1 MVCFEVD
8 WIYWM
13 ILEKLETEVV
23 LRCFGFCATMFRFLG
38 FTSLCIC
45 FPQWTN
51 QTWLGNPA
59 LIHDDFPVAIKPLPL
74 VMTSSLL
81 LKMAIEIVDLPII
94 NADVPCFS
102 D

>member
-1 MVCFEVD
+1 VHLSF
-8 WIYWM
+8 
-13 ILEKLETEVV
+13 
-23 LRCFGFCATMFRFLG
+23 ATHSQRHKG
-38 FTSLCIC
+38 TSPAWD